1 MSVTFTQIRQT
12 IDLYEKVK
20 VDSGEKIVKNEKIGR
35 SKKIEFT
42 ITKKGSKFFA
52 YFDGEKYAGTY
63 NNQKKVEDIAKSYLK
78 LVGEELQEVKGKA
91 GSTDGDEEADKNIMM
106 QLRKVVSL
114 RGMKPVTFDDNKKAK
129 IDPKVA
135 TKILG
140 MYDKLKPAQKLQLQ
154 KVLSKSKRDFD
165 KAVQQL
171 KINEYF
177 DEELQE
183 AKEVMSRFRDDRLKK
198 TVMNLAKQ
206 KGLKVKELPGGK
218 VEVSGNARKVMDL
231 TLAVQ
236 KDDVKIE
243 GFASDAQRRAAFAQ
257 GYKAKGKDKKK
268 DEELEERKFE
278 AGKSAS
284 GYDIFHKDYSSAIQH
299 ATAFAKKKGQEIDP
313 KEIDDKIATGPR
325 KPGPGKE
332 NSFTLK
338 TKKGKM
344 WSVQVYNMG
353 SKFELNMY
361 LTSEYIPEVKQP
373 PKKEIMKVIGNTKNA
388 VQGREA
394 LRKKYGV
401 SDKEA
406 DEMIYKAMTE
416 AKELDEVGGSA
427 FGGTIDK
434 IQKVVDDK
442 QAMKIDGVMVDMFTA
457 SLIMKIFKKVNKQNQ
472 DRMRKMKVTQLANAA
487 YKLAG
492 VKEEI
497 ELDEAIK
504 YTHVAVDAK
513 GKIIGFASKADDAK
527 DMARRNKG
535 VVHKLKKPMSPKV
548 GDKEVNRPFNP
559 VLKAGVEENYTVES
573 MMKRVHQMVSQG
585 ASAKEIADAISK
597 ARPKNKVDVKTIE
610 KLIKG
615 VKGSATET
623 RNITFKNFVNNN

>member
-1 MSVTFTQIRQT
+1 MSVTFTQVRQT

-35 SKKIEFT
+35 SKKIAFT

-114 RGMKPVTFDDNKKAK
+114 RGMKPVTFDDKKKAK

-198 TVMNLAKQ
+198 TVMSLAKQ

-442 QAMKIDGVMVDMFTA
+442 QATKIDGVMVDMFTA

>member
-1 MSVTFTQIRQT
+1 MSVTFTQVKQT
-12 IDLYEKVK
+12 IDLFEKVK

-35 SKKIEFT
+35 RKKIEFT
-42 ITKKGSKFFA
+42 ITKKGSKFFG

-63 NNQKKVEDIAKSYLK
+63 NSQKKVEDIAKSYLK
-78 LVGEELQEVKGKA
+78 LVGEELQEVKGKV

-268 DEELEERKFE
+268 DEEL
-278 AGKSAS
+278 
-284 GYDIFHKDYSSAIQH
+284 Q
-299 ATAFAKKKGQEIDP
+299 
-313 KEIDDKIATGPR
+313 
-325 KPGPGKE
+325 
-332 NSFTLK
+332 
-338 TKKGKM
+338 
-344 WSVQVYNMG
+344 
-353 SKFELNMY
+353 
-361 LTSEYIPEVKQP
+361 EVKQP

-406 DEMIYKAMTE
+406 DDMIYKAMTE

-597 ARPKNKVDVKTIE
+597 ARPKNKVDVKTVE

>member
-1 MSVTFTQIRQT
+1 
-12 IDLYEKVK
+12 
-20 VDSGEKIVKNEKIGR
+20 
-35 SKKIEFT
+35 
-42 ITKKGSKFFA
+42 
-52 YFDGEKYAGTY
+52 
-63 NNQKKVEDIAKSYLK
+63 
-78 LVGEELQEVKGKA
+78 
-91 GSTDGDEEADKNIMM
+91 MM

-140 MYDKLKPAQKLQLQ
+140 MYDKLKPASKLQLQ

-268 DEELEERKFE
+268 DEEL
-278 AGKSAS
+278 
-284 GYDIFHKDYSSAIQH
+284 Q
-299 ATAFAKKKGQEIDP
+299 
-313 KEIDDKIATGPR
+313 
-325 KPGPGKE
+325 
-332 NSFTLK
+332 
-338 TKKGKM
+338 
-344 WSVQVYNMG
+344 
-353 SKFELNMY
+353 
-361 LTSEYIPEVKQP
+361 EVKQP

-406 DEMIYKAMTE
+406 DDMIYKAMTE
-416 AKELDEVGGSA
+416 ATELDEVGGSA

-597 ARPKNKVDVKTIE
+597 ARPKNKVDVKTVE

>member
-1 MSVTFTQIRQT
+1 MIKDNQRYQKKDKKLSVTFTQVKQT

-268 DEELEERKFE
+268 DEEL
-278 AGKSAS
+278 
-284 GYDIFHKDYSSAIQH
+284 Q
-299 ATAFAKKKGQEIDP
+299 
-313 KEIDDKIATGPR
+313 
-325 KPGPGKE
+325 
-332 NSFTLK
+332 
-338 TKKGKM
+338 
-344 WSVQVYNMG
+344 
-353 SKFELNMY
+353 
-361 LTSEYIPEVKQP
+361 EVKQP
-373 PKKEIMKVIGNTKNA
+373 PKKEIMKVN
-388 VQGREA
+388 
-394 LRKKYGV
+394 
-401 SDKEA
+401 
-406 DEMIYKAMTE
+406 
-416 AKELDEVGGSA
+416 
-427 FGGTIDK
+427 
-434 IQKVVDDK
+434 
-442 QAMKIDGVMVDMFTA
+442 
-457 SLIMKIFKKVNKQNQ
+457 
-472 DRMRKMKVTQLANAA
+472 
-487 YKLAG
+487 
-492 VKEEI
+492 
-497 ELDEAIK
+497 
-504 YTHVAVDAK
+504 
-513 GKIIGFASKADDAK
+513 
-527 DMARRNKG
+527 
-535 VVHKLKKPMSPKV
+535 
-548 GDKEVNRPFNP
+548 
-559 VLKAGVEENYTVES
+559 
-573 MMKRVHQMVSQG
+573 
-585 ASAKEIADAISK
+585 
-597 ARPKNKVDVKTIE
+597 
-610 KLIKG
+610 
-615 VKGSATET
+615 
-623 RNITFKNFVNNN
+623 

>member
-1 MSVTFTQIRQT
+1 MSVTFTQVRQT

-114 RGMKPVTFDDNKKAK
+114 RGMKPVTFDDNNKAK

-284 GYDIFHKDYSSAIQH
+284 GYDIFHKDYSSAIKH

-442 QAMKIDGVMVDMFTA
+442 QATKIDGVMVDMFTA

>member
-1 MSVTFTQIRQT
+1 MSVTFTQVKQT

-140 MYDKLKPAQKLQLQ
+140 MYDKLKPASKLQLQ

-268 DEELEERKFE
+268 DEEL
-278 AGKSAS
+278 
-284 GYDIFHKDYSSAIQH
+284 Q
-299 ATAFAKKKGQEIDP
+299 
-313 KEIDDKIATGPR
+313 
-325 KPGPGKE
+325 
-332 NSFTLK
+332 
-338 TKKGKM
+338 
-344 WSVQVYNMG
+344 
-353 SKFELNMY
+353 
-361 LTSEYIPEVKQP
+361 EVKQP

-406 DEMIYKAMTE
+406 DDMIYKAMTE
-416 AKELDEVGGSA
+416 AKELDE
-427 FGGTIDK
+427 
-434 IQKVVDDK
+434 
-442 QAMKIDGVMVDMFTA
+442 
-457 SLIMKIFKKVNKQNQ
+457 
-472 DRMRKMKVTQLANAA
+472 
-487 YKLAG
+487 
-492 VKEEI
+492 E
-497 ELDEAIK
+497 IK

-559 VLKAGVEENYTVES
+559 VLKAEVEENYTVES

-597 ARPKNKVDVKTIE
+597 ARPKNKVDVKTVE

>member
-1 MSVTFTQIRQT
+1 MSVTFTQVRQT

-78 LVGEELQEVKGKA
+78 LVGEELQEVKGKV

-106 QLRKVVSL
+106 QLRKVISL

-361 LTSEYIPEVKQP
+361 LTSEYIPE
-373 PKKEIMKVIGNTKNA
+373 
-388 VQGREA
+388 
-394 LRKKYGV
+394 
-401 SDKEA
+401 
-406 DEMIYKAMTE
+406 

-597 ARPKNKVDVKTIE
+597 ARPKNKVDVKTVE

>member
-1 MSVTFTQIRQT
+1 MSVTFTQVKQT

-198 TVMNLAKQ
+198 TIMNLAKQ

-268 DEELEERKFE
+268 DEEL
-278 AGKSAS
+278 
-284 GYDIFHKDYSSAIQH
+284 Q
-299 ATAFAKKKGQEIDP
+299 
-313 KEIDDKIATGPR
+313 
-325 KPGPGKE
+325 
-332 NSFTLK
+332 
-338 TKKGKM
+338 
-344 WSVQVYNMG
+344 
-353 SKFELNMY
+353 
-361 LTSEYIPEVKQP
+361 EVKQP

-406 DEMIYKAMTE
+406 DDMIYKAMTE
-416 AKELDEVGGSA
+416 ATELDEVGGSA

-597 ARPKNKVDVKTIE
+597 ARPKNKVDVKTVE

>member
-1 MSVTFTQIRQT
+1 MSVTFTQVRQT
-12 IDLYEKVK
+12 IDLFEKVK

-35 SKKIEFT
+35 RKKIEFT

-78 LVGEELQEVKGKA
+78 LVGEELQEVKGKV

-106 QLRKVVSL
+106 QLRKVISL

-268 DEELEERKFE
+268 DEEL
-278 AGKSAS
+278 
-284 GYDIFHKDYSSAIQH
+284 Q
-299 ATAFAKKKGQEIDP
+299 
-313 KEIDDKIATGPR
+313 
-325 KPGPGKE
+325 
-332 NSFTLK
+332 
-338 TKKGKM
+338 
-344 WSVQVYNMG
+344 
-353 SKFELNMY
+353 
-361 LTSEYIPEVKQP
+361 EVKQP

-406 DEMIYKAMTE
+406 DDMIYKAMTE

-597 ARPKNKVDVKTIE
+597 ARPKNKVDVKTVE

>member
-1 MSVTFTQIRQT
+1 
-12 IDLYEKVK
+12 
-20 VDSGEKIVKNEKIGR
+20 
-35 SKKIEFT
+35 
-42 ITKKGSKFFA
+42 
-52 YFDGEKYAGTY
+52 
-63 NNQKKVEDIAKSYLK
+63 
-78 LVGEELQEVKGKA
+78 
-91 GSTDGDEEADKNIMM
+91 
-106 QLRKVVSL
+106 
-114 RGMKPVTFDDNKKAK
+114 
-129 IDPKVA
+129 
-135 TKILG
+135 
-140 MYDKLKPAQKLQLQ
+140 
-154 KVLSKSKRDFD
+154 
-165 KAVQQL
+165 
-171 KINEYF
+171 
-177 DEELQE
+177 
-183 AKEVMSRFRDDRLKK
+183 
-198 TVMNLAKQ
+198 
-206 KGLKVKELPGGK
+206 
-218 VEVSGNARKVMDL
+218 
-231 TLAVQ
+231 
-236 KDDVKIE
+236 
-243 GFASDAQRRAAFAQ
+243 
-257 GYKAKGKDKKK
+257 
-268 DEELEERKFE
+268 
-278 AGKSAS
+278 
-284 GYDIFHKDYSSAIQH
+284 
-299 ATAFAKKKGQEIDP
+299 
-313 KEIDDKIATGPR
+313 
-325 KPGPGKE
+325 
-332 NSFTLK
+332 
-338 TKKGKM
+338 
-344 WSVQVYNMG
+344 
-353 SKFELNMY
+353 
-361 LTSEYIPEVKQP
+361 
-373 PKKEIMKVIGNTKNA
+373 MKVIGNTKNA

-406 DEMIYKAMTE
+406 DDMIYKAMTE

-492 VKEEI
+492 VKEEF
-497 ELDEAIK
+497 ELDEEIK

-559 VLKAGVEENYTVES
+559 VLKAGVKTAFDGATAKIQSKAAEVSANAQKAASEDYTVES

-597 ARPKNKVDVKTIE
+597 ARPKNKVDVKTVE

>member
-1 MSVTFTQIRQT
+1 MSVTFTQVKQT

-268 DEELEERKFE
+268 DEEL
-278 AGKSAS
+278 
-284 GYDIFHKDYSSAIQH
+284 Q
-299 ATAFAKKKGQEIDP
+299 
-313 KEIDDKIATGPR
+313 
-325 KPGPGKE
+325 
-332 NSFTLK
+332 
-338 TKKGKM
+338 
-344 WSVQVYNMG
+344 
-353 SKFELNMY
+353 
-361 LTSEYIPEVKQP
+361 EVKQP

-406 DEMIYKAMTE
+406 DDMIYKAMTE
-416 AKELDEVGGSA
+416 ATELDEVGGSA

-492 VKEEI
+492 VKEEF
-497 ELDEAIK
+497 ELDEEIK

-559 VLKAGVEENYTVES
+559 VLKAGVKTAFDGATAKIQSKAAEVSANAQKAASEDYTVES

-597 ARPKNKVDVKTIE
+597 ARPKNKVDVKTVE

>member
-1 MSVTFTQIRQT
+1 MVKDITNKNLVGAETTFQSVMNDKIADELARAKETMSKSLFNDKGQLEYQKKDKKMSVTFTQVRQT

-78 LVGEELQEVKGKA
+78 LVGEELQEVKGKV

-106 QLRKVVSL
+106 QLRKVISL

-268 DEELEERKFE
+268 DEELEERSFK
-278 AGKSAS
+278 KSA
-284 GYDIFHKDYSSAIQH
+284 YDIFHKDYSSAIQH
-299 ATAFAKKKGQEIDP
+299 ATAFAKKIGQEIDP
-313 KEIDDKIATGPR
+313 KEIDDK
-325 KPGPGKE
+325 
-332 NSFTLK
+332 L
-338 TKKGKM
+338 
-344 WSVQVYNMG
+344 Q
-353 SKFELNMY
+353 
-361 LTSEYIPEVKQP
+361 Q
-373 PKKEIMKVIGNTKNA
+373 
-388 VQGREA
+388 REA
-394 LRKKYGV
+394 LRKKNHL
-401 SDKEA
+401 SQNKEA
-406 DEMIYKAMTE
+406 DDMIVYKAT
-416 AKELDEVGGSA
+416 
-427 FGGTIDK
+427 
-434 IQKVVDDK
+434 
-442 QAMKIDGVMVDMFTA
+442 
-457 SLIMKIFKKVNKQNQ
+457 
-472 DRMRKMKVTQLANAA
+472 
-487 YKLAG
+487 
-492 VKEEI
+492 
-497 ELDEAIK
+497 
-504 YTHVAVDAK
+504 
-513 GKIIGFASKADDAK
+513 
-527 DMARRNKG
+527 
-535 VVHKLKKPMSPKV
+535 
-548 GDKEVNRPFNP
+548 
-559 VLKAGVEENYTVES
+559 
-573 MMKRVHQMVSQG
+573 
-585 ASAKEIADAISK
+585 
-597 ARPKNKVDVKTIE
+597 
-610 KLIKG
+610 
-615 VKGSATET
+615 
-623 RNITFKNFVNNN
+623 

>member
-1 MSVTFTQIRQT
+1 MSVTFTQVKQT

-268 DEELEERKFE
+268 DEEL
-278 AGKSAS
+278 
-284 GYDIFHKDYSSAIQH
+284 Q
-299 ATAFAKKKGQEIDP
+299 
-313 KEIDDKIATGPR
+313 
-325 KPGPGKE
+325 
-332 NSFTLK
+332 
-338 TKKGKM
+338 
-344 WSVQVYNMG
+344 
-353 SKFELNMY
+353 
-361 LTSEYIPEVKQP
+361 EVKQP

-406 DEMIYKAMTE
+406 DDMIYKAMTE

-492 VKEEI
+492 VKEEF
-497 ELDEAIK
+497 ELDEEIK

-559 VLKAGVEENYTVES
+559 VLKAEVEENYTVES

-597 ARPKNKVDVKTIE
+597 ARPKNKVDVKTVE

>member
-1 MSVTFTQIRQT
+1 MSVTFTQVKQT

-268 DEELEERKFE
+268 DEEL
-278 AGKSAS
+278 
-284 GYDIFHKDYSSAIQH
+284 Q
-299 ATAFAKKKGQEIDP
+299 
-313 KEIDDKIATGPR
+313 
-325 KPGPGKE
+325 
-332 NSFTLK
+332 
-338 TKKGKM
+338 
-344 WSVQVYNMG
+344 
-353 SKFELNMY
+353 
-361 LTSEYIPEVKQP
+361 EVKQP

-406 DEMIYKAMTE
+406 DDMIYKAMTE

-492 VKEEI
+492 VKEEF
-497 ELDEAIK
+497 ELDEEIK

-559 VLKAGVEENYTVES
+559 VLKAGVKTAFDGATAKIQSKAAEVSANAQKAASEDYTVES

-597 ARPKNKVDVKTIE
+597 ARPKNKVDVKTVE